1 MANLEKIAHLAEES
15 EYDVSTPRKN
25 WDELDMNKLQT
36 LGSGT
41 KHDVCA
47 STATPRVVK
56 GLQRVGNTARG
67 GICHSFTPDGR
78 CVSLFKTLFTNECAH
93 DCSYCPN
100 SDDCSTK
107 SKTYSYT
114 PQELADITLSLYQ
127 GNYVEGLFLS
137 SGTGKDEDIIMEKL
151 IETVRILR
159 EEYKYEG
166 YIHLKILPGTNKDY
180 IKRSLEY
187 ADRVSLNIE
196 SCSKSRLHEVSST
209 KHYDYDI
216 LRRQRYIRDLM
227 RKKDLPAGH
236 TTQTIVGG
244 AGENDKEIFES
255 MIREYRRMDI
265 KRMYYSSFK
274 PVEGTGLDDREEVPN
289 SREHR
294 LYQTDWLFRVY
305 DLKPSEI
312 TLAFD
317 EKGFLPDGDPKM
329 KIAKRKLN
337 EPVDPNE
344 ASYKRLIRVP
354 GIGPK
359 SARRILKSREEEK
372 ITKWSELSKLGVV
385 IKRARTFLEVN
396 GWKHSTLDRWSS

>member
-1 MANLEKIAHLAEES
+1 MTNLDKIAHLAEKS

-25 WDELDMNKLQT
+25 WDEFDLNKLEA
-36 LGSGT
+36 LGAGT

-56 GLQRVGNTARG
+56 GLQRIGNTSRG

-78 CVSLFKTLFTNECAH
+78 CVSLFKTLFTNDCAH
-93 DCSYCPN
+93 DCKYCPN

-107 SKTYSYT
+107 GKTYSYT
-114 PQELADITLSLYQ
+114 PKELADITLALYQ

-137 SGTGKDEDIIMEKL
+137 SGTGKDEDIMMEKL
-151 IETVRILR
+151 IETARILR
-159 EEYKYEG
+159 EDYKYEG
-166 YIHLKILPGTNKDY
+166 YIHLKILPGADKDY

-196 SCSKSRLHEVSST
+196 SCSKNRFHEVSST

-227 RKKDLPAGH
+227 EKNGLPAGH
-236 TTQTIVGG
+236 TTQTIVGV

-255 MIREYRRMDI
+255 MLREYRKMDV

-274 PVEGTGLDDREEVPN
+274 PVEGTPLDDKVEVPN

-305 DLKPSEI
+305 DLKPKEI

-317 EKGFLPDGDPKM
+317 EEGFLPDGDPKIE
-329 KIAKRKLN
+329 IAKRIFDD
-337 EPVDPNE
+337 PVDPNVATYE
-344 ASYKRLIRVP
+344 RLLRVP

-359 SARRILKSREEEK
+359 SARRIVKSREKEE
-372 ITKWSELSKLGVV
+372 INKWSDLSKLGVV
-385 IKRARTFLEVN
+385 LKRARTFLKVN
-396 GWKHSTLDRWSS
+396 GWTHSTLDRWSS